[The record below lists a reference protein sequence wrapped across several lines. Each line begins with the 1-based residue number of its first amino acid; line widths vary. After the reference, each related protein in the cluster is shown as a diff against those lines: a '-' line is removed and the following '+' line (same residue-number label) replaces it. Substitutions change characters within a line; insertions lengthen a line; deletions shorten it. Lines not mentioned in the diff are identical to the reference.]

1 MNQATENAVTETVDE
16 VADIGADKPATQTVG
31 VDGGATPQ
39 EEQTAEERLA
49 AINMSKEEAKKVID
63 EAGAAGFILIAMQDN
78 GTAKA
83 MMAGDYAT
91 VVHAAHTAVCALG
104 SIVKQV
110 QGEHDGNPEKHA
122 KVEDFTA
129 GVSVLTVHHSML
141 AKMHADKVAE
151 ATVEAAASVKQ

>member
-1 MNQATENAVTETVDE
+1 MSQQNENTTEVVEE
-16 VADIGADKPATQTVG
+16 VATVGDKPATQTVG
-31 VDGGATPQ
+31 VEGGAEPHA
-39 EEQTAEERLA
+39 EQSLAERVA
-49 AINMSKEEAKKVID
+49 AISMSKEEAKKVID
-63 EAGAAGFILIAMQDN
+63 ETGEAGFILIAMNGN

-83 MMAGDYAT
+83 MLAGDYAT

-104 SIVKQV
+104 SIVKQI

-129 GVSVLTVHHSML
+129 GASVLTIHHGML
-141 AKMHADKVAE
+141 AKLHADQVAE

>member
-1 MNQATENAVTETVDE
+1 MNQQTENTTVIVEETANV
-16 VADIGADKPATQTVG
+16 GDKPATQTVG
-31 VDGGATPQ
+31 VEGGAEPHA
-39 EEQTAEERLA
+39 EQSLAERAA

-63 EAGAAGFILIAMQDN
+63 ETGEAGFILIAMNGN

-104 SIVKQV
+104 SIVKQI

-129 GVSVLTVHHSML
+129 GASVLTIHHGML
-141 AKMHADKVAE
+141 AKLHADQVAE

>member
-1 MNQATENAVTETVDE
+1 MNQPTDNTTEVVEE
-16 VADIGADKPATQTVG
+16 VAIFGDKPESQMVG
-31 VDGGATPQ
+31 VDGGATSQ
-39 EEQTAEERLA
+39 EEQTADERVA
-49 AINMSKEEAKKVID
+49 AINASKEEAKKVID
-63 EAGAAGFILIAMQDN
+63 DTGEAGFILIAMNGN

-83 MMAGDYAT
+83 MLAGDYAT

-104 SIVKQV
+104 SIVKQI

-129 GVSVLTVHHSML
+129 GASVLTIHHGML
-141 AKMHADKVAE
+141 AKLHADQVAE

>member
-1 MNQATENAVTETVDE
+1 MNQATENTVTETVDE

-31 VDGGATPQ
+31 VDGGATSQ
-39 EEQTAEERLA
+39 EEQTEEERAA
-49 AINMSKEEAKKVID
+49 AINMSKDEAKKVID
-63 EAGAAGFILIAMQDN
+63 EAGASGFILIAMQGN

-83 MMAGDYAT
+83 MLAGDYAT

-104 SIVKQV
+104 SIVKQI

-129 GVSVLTVHHSML
+129 GASVLTVHHGML
-141 AKMHADKVAE
+141 AKMHAQQVEAAQAE
-151 ATVEAAASVKQ
+151 ATNQTKQ

>member
-1 MNQATENAVTETVDE
+1 M
-16 VADIGADKPATQTVG
+16 
-31 VDGGATPQ
+31 
-39 EEQTAEERLA
+39 AERVA
-49 AINMSKEEAKKVID
+49 AISMSKEEAKKVID
-63 EAGAAGFILIAMQDN
+63 ETGEAGFILIAMNGN

-104 SIVKQV
+104 SIVKQI

-129 GVSVLTVHHSML
+129 GASVLTIHHGML
-141 AKMHADKVAE
+141 AKLHADQVAE

>member
-1 MNQATENAVTETVDE
+1 MNQQTENTTVIVEET
-16 VADIGADKPATQTVG
+16 ANIGDKPATQTVG
-31 VDGGATPQ
+31 VEGGAEPHA
-39 EEQTAEERLA
+39 EQSLAERAA

-63 EAGAAGFILIAMQDN
+63 ETGEAGFILIAMNGN

-104 SIVKQV
+104 SIVKQI
-110 QGEHDGNPEKHA
+110 QGEHDGNPDKHA

-129 GVSVLTVHHSML
+129 GASVLTIHHGML
-141 AKMHADKVAE
+141 AKLHADQVAE
-151 ATVEAAASVKQ
+151 AQVEAAASVKQ

>member
-1 MNQATENAVTETVDE
+1 MNQQNENTTEVVEE
-16 VADIGADKPATQTVG
+16 VATVGDKPATQTVG
-31 VDGGATPQ
+31 VEGGA
-39 EEQTAEERLA
+39 EAHAEQSLAERVA
-49 AINMSKEEAKKVID
+49 AISMSKEEAKKVID
-63 EAGAAGFILIAMQDN
+63 ETGEAGFILIAMNGN

-83 MMAGDYAT
+83 MLAGDYAT

-104 SIVKQV
+104 SIVKQI

-129 GVSVLTVHHSML
+129 GASVLTIHHGML
-141 AKMHADKVAE
+141 AKLHADQVAE